1 MSEMVL
7 RQEIMGVI
15 LAMWPTII
23 STMLAVIR
31 QARTIP
37 LGRLDAIS
45 VASSATILDGLVPL

>member
-1 MSEMVL
+1 
-7 RQEIMGVI
+7 MGVI